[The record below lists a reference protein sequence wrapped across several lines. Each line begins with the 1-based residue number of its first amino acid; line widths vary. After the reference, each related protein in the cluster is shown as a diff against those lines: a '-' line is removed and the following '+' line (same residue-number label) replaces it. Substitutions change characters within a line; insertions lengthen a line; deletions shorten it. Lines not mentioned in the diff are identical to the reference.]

1 MSSAAGSPR
10 RRPSARVYRRRRFV
24 VLLGLLAVIV
34 IVLLIVF
41 RPGSGSGSPS
51 GAPAQTGS
59 AAASVAPTASSSTAA
74 ADSASLSPAAAPA
87 PSAAATPAPAPAAAD
102 GSVACAAG
110 NITVTP
116 KTDSNDY
123 SSGSQPQLSFT
134 LTNTGS
140 DPCTIN
146 AGTSKQVYTI
156 TSGSEV
162 YWTST
167 DCQTGAADTL
177 AMLAP
182 GQTVSATPFGWGRV
196 RSNKAACD
204 AAPVS
209 VPSGGASYHLKVS
222 VDGITSKDSAQFILE

>member
-1 MSSAAGSPR
+1 M
-10 RRPSARVYRRRRFV
+10 YRRRRFV
-24 VLLGLLAVIV
+24 VLLGVLAVIV

-41 RPGSGSGSPS
+41 RPGSGSGSPT

-59 AAASVAPTASSSTAA
+59 AAGSVAPTQPASTDA
-74 ADSASLSPAAAPA
+74 ADPATSSPAVNRDA
-87 PSAAATPAPAPAAAD
+87 STGATPTPGPAAAD

-156 TSGSEV
+156 TSGTEV

-182 GQTVSATPFGWGRV
+182 GQTVSATPFGWNRV

-204 AAPVS
+204 AAPVA

-222 VDGITSKDSAQFILE
+222 VDGISSKDSAQFILE